1 MRYNDQLLHSRPI
14 GEAHIFQ
21 TKRSYWV
28 VVVSVL
34 SFNCDDPSSDTA
46 EVHKFF
52 CRNFFE
58 TSLINKKSSERICTF
73 FRKFP
78 KLHVPRHLGN
88 SNTSIGRNQTKY
100 KLGAVVVAQTVEQLL
115 PTPVGNLLAI
125 YARNLR
131 VQSRNM
137 GIFLVSMTL
146 ES

>member
-46 EVHKFF
+46 EVYKFF

-58 TSLINKKSSERICTF
+58 TSLINKKSSERI
-73 FRKFP
+73 
-78 KLHVPRHLGN
+78 
-88 SNTSIGRNQTKY
+88 
-100 KLGAVVVAQTVEQLL
+100 
-115 PTPVGNLLAI
+115 
-125 YARNLR
+125 
-131 VQSRNM
+131 
-137 GIFLVSMTL
+137 
-146 ES
+146 